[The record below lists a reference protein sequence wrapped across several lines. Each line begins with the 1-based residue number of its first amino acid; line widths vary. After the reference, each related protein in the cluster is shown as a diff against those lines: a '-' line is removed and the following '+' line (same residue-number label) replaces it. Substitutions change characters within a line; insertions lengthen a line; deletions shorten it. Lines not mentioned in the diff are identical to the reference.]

1 MQQGRGAA
9 RGIFSIQDAF
19 GVGGAPGVSARLSV
33 GLCVYLRDNTE
44 GSVFI
49 RMPKGKRGFLGLTA
63 GGPETGGFP
72 LTSGPPGQQG
82 RERVG
87 LRPSC
92 QEGWLKDGFSSSP

>member
-1 MQQGRGAA
+1 M
-9 RGIFSIQDAF
+9 
-19 GVGGAPGVSARLSV
+19 GGAPGVSARLSV

-63 GGPETGGFP
+63 GGLETGGFA